1 MQCIRTS
8 LVCFY
13 CIQLSMWILALICWN
28 KVTWQNTN
36 PRPYSRCWLK
46 SQCRSCALFLPAHW
60 RHHHRF
66 PLILIPNREHN
77 GDAYVSFFLEGDIL
91 DITKC
96 PSCINTHNKIN
107 SKLTLLADGEKTNT
121 HSQMLI
127 SKHLRGCNLHPGN
140 VGYVHLVPSR
150 K

>member
-28 KVTWQNTN
+28 KVTRQNTN

-60 RHHHRF
+60 PSPLSTHSNSKQRAQWRRLRF
-66 PLILIPNREHN
+66 I
-77 GDAYVSFFLEGDIL
+77 FFLEGDIL

-107 SKLTLLADGEKTNT
+107 SKPTLIADGEKTNT